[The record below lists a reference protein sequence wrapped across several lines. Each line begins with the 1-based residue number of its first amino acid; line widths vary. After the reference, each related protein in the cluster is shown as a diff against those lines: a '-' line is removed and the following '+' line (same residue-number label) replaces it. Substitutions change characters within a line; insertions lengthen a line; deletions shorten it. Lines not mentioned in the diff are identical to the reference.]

1 MPHKDLQKNSQSLV
15 HSSAQPSLQPLS
27 QSSAFSPALSA
38 WINPKYLEPKSI
50 AALKHEFET
59 GKPYKYLE
67 ASEFFLH
74 HRLVEVLKAMLE
86 EKFYF
91 KESDLFKFNQTQDLK
106 NTDSKI
112 IKEFITFLYSKEFI
126 AYMQH
131 LTNFKFS
138 KTVDIAGTLYEDTNF
153 LLCHDD
159 QLDDRK
165 IAFLCYLST
174 VEETDGGSLALYNAE
189 KTKLKTIADDKKEK
203 ETWMPTTVAKRIY
216 PAFNKL
222 AFFEV
227 SEISFHEVEEV
238 ITPETKRV
246 AIGGWFYEQ
255 H

>member
-1 MPHKDLQKNSQSLV
+1 MVSPKISTATTASASRA
-15 HSSAQPSLQPLS
+15 HSSSYASHESNSL
-27 QSSAFSPALSA
+27 AA
-38 WINPKYLEPKSI
+38 WINPEYLDQKTI
-50 AALKHEFET
+50 ASLKADFNNS
-59 GKPYKYLE
+59 KPYRYLE

-74 HRLVEVLKAMLE
+74 HRLVEVLKALLE
-86 EKFYF
+86 EKFYN

-106 NTDSKI
+106 NTESKVL
-112 IKEFITFLYSKEFI
+112 KEFINFLYSKEFI

-131 LTNFKFS
+131 LTDFLFS

-174 VEETDGGSLALYNAE
+174 VEETDGGSLALYNAQ
-189 KTKLKTIADDKKEK
+189 KSKDHADGR
-203 ETWMPTTVAKRIY
+203 ETWLPTTVAKRIY
-216 PAFNKL
+216 PSFNKL

-238 ITPETKRV
+238 ITSETKRL
-246 AIGGWFYEQ
+246 AIGGWYYEQ
-255 H
+255 R